1 MVALFTQPGAICQ
14 AAPVEIMIYAIDMW
28 KSGYIKPEPKI
39 WKDYFF
45 PLIHDREGS

>member
-1 MVALFTQPGAICQ
+1 MVALFTQPGAIYR
-14 AAPVEIMIYAIDMW
+14 AAPVKTMIYATDMW
-28 KSGYIKPEPKI
+28 KSGYIKPEPTS